1 MTGQDVKTILVLGAS
16 GKVGRLLRA
25 VWSAEPPQG
34 LRVIYQFR
42 NAAPDAADCIR
53 FAPGDPTDNLSPVDT
68 VLSLWGVTSGDAQAL
83 AANTDLALEAMR
95 IARAT
100 GADRVLHASSIA
112 VYAPSDTPLG
122 EDNPVGAPN
131 AYGAAK
137 ADMETAIR
145 SETCP
150 RSCSLRIGSVAGA
163 ESLAA
168 SVDTYQAAA
177 SKTPLILHRFASG
190 HGPARSYIAPSDLA
204 RAIAALALCPLDDL
218 PEAVNIGA
226 ARPVTMDALLQAAGI
241 PFDWQP
247 APEGAREIAVLN
259 TSRLHRLAP
268 LPRDDGDPDHIVRD
282 WLHWRARA

>member
-25 VWSAEPPQG
+25 VWSAEAPQG
-34 LRVIYQFR
+34 LRVIWQFR
-42 NAAPDAADCIR
+42 ASTPDAADCIR
-53 FAPGDPTDNLSPVDT
+53 FAPGDPAQDLGPVDT
-68 VLSLWGVTSGDAQAL
+68 VLSLWGVTSGDAGAL
-83 AANTDLALEAMR
+83 AANTDLGLEAMR

-100 GADRVLHASSIA
+100 CADRVLHASSIA
-112 VYAPSDTPLG
+112 VYAPSDAPLD
-122 EDNPVGAPN
+122 EDDPVAAPN

-137 ADMETAIR
+137 ADMEAAVR
-145 SETCP
+145 SETGP
-150 RSCSLRIGSVAGA
+150 RSCCLRIGSVAGA

-168 SVDTYQAAA
+168 SVDAYQADK
-177 SKTPLILHRFASG
+177 SKTPLTLHRFASG

-204 RAIAALALCPLDDL
+204 RAIAALALCPLADL
-218 PEAVNIGA
+218 PDVVNIGA
-226 ARPVTMDALLQAAGI
+226 SRPVTMDALLQAAGI

-247 APEGAREIAVLN
+247 APDGAREIAVLN
-259 TSRLHRLAP
+259 TGRLHQLAP

>member
-1 MTGQDVKTILVLGAS
+1 MTGQDVKTILILGAS

-25 VWSAEPPQG
+25 VWLAEAPQG

-42 NAAPDAADCIR
+42 DTAPDAAGCIR
-53 FAPGDPTDNLSPVDT
+53 FAPGDPAEDLGPVDA
-68 VLSLWGVTSGDAQAL
+68 VLSLWGVTSGDARAL

-95 IARAT
+95 IARTT

-112 VYAPSDTPLG
+112 VYVPSEAPLD
-122 EDNPVGAPN
+122 EDDPVGAPT

-137 ADMETAIR
+137 TDMETAVR
-145 SETCP
+145 SGTDP
-150 RSCSLRIGSVAGA
+150 RNCCLRIGSVAGA

-168 SVDTYQAAA
+168 SVDAYQADN
-177 SKTPLILHRFASG
+177 SKTPLTLHRFASG
-190 HGPARSYIAPSDLA
+190 HGPVRSYIAPSDLA
-204 RAIAALALCPLDDL
+204 RAIEALALCPLADL
-218 PEAVNIGA
+218 PDVVNIGA
-226 ARPVTMDALLQAAGI
+226 SRPVTMDALLTAASI

-247 APEGAREIAVLN
+247 APEDAREIAVLN
-259 TSRLHRLAP
+259 TSRLHQLAP

>member
-1 MTGQDVKTILVLGAS
+1 MKTILVLGAS

-25 VWSAEPPQG
+25 VWSAETPQG

-42 NAAPDAADCIR
+42 DAAPDAADCIR
-53 FAPGDPTDNLSPVDT
+53 FAPGDPAEDLGTIDA
-68 VLSLWGVTSGDAQAL
+68 VLSLWGVTSGDARAL
-83 AANTDLALEAMR
+83 AANTDLGLEAMR

-112 VYAPSDTPLG
+112 VYAPSDAPLG
-122 EDNPVGAPN
+122 EDDPVGAPN

-137 ADMETAIR
+137 ADMEIAVR
-145 SETCP
+145 SETGP
-150 RSCSLRIGSVAGA
+150 RSCCLRIGSVAGA

-168 SVDTYQAAA
+168 SVDAYQAAEV
-177 SKTPLILHRFASG
+177 KTPLTLHRFASG

-204 RAIAALALCPLDDL
+204 RAIEALALRPLTDL

-226 ARPVTMDALLQAAGI
+226 SRPVTMDALLHAAGI

-247 APEGAREIAVLN
+247 APDAAREIAVLN
-259 TSRLHRLAP
+259 TECLHRLAP